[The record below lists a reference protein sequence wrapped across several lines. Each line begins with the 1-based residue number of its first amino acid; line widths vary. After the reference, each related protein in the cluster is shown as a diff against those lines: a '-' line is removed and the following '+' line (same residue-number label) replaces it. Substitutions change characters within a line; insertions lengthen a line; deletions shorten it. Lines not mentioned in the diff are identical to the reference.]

1 MDSNGKK
8 RYLQWEVGIMRFTK
22 KFVLGGILEFV
33 GILTAFNNVS
43 DYRTA
48 AIILFWLGMLSGLAG
63 LFLMFKGI
71 KIKNHVSE

>member
-1 MDSNGKK
+1 
-8 RYLQWEVGIMRFTK
+8 MRFTK
-22 KFVLGGILEFV
+22 KFLLGGILEFV

-48 AIILFWLGMLSGLAG
+48 AILFFWFGMLAGLAG

-71 KIKNHVSE
+71 KIKNPPVE